1 MQTQRSLC
9 QQERYIALEHGG
21 HKQMSKLARTEEGK
35 TAVAVGSS
43 SVTKRQKVEEGLFF
57 VAQTGKKS

>member
-9 QQERYIALEHGG
+9 QQERYIVLEHGG
-21 HKQMSKLARTEEGK
+21 HRQMSKLARTEEGK

-43 SVTKRQKVEEGLFF
+43 SVTKTESGGGCVFCG
-57 VAQTGKKS
+57 SS